1 MPFATLE
8 VEQGIALIWLD
19 QPGQRVNKLSRTLID
34 EFDSLISQIEKTSD
48 ILAAVLISRK
58 EDNFIAGADIE
69 QFLSMAGTGEAAV
82 LSRRGN
88 QLLQRLATLPKP
100 TLAAINGA
108 ALGGGLEVALACDY
122 RIVTDHP
129 KTQLGLPEVQLGLLP
144 AGGGTQ
150 RLPRLIGLERSLG
163 LLLTGK
169 NIYPRQAVRLGL
181 ADLLT
186 PAPTLLSTALQVASK
201 VSKGGSLRKRPR
213 PPLWSRFLESN
224 RLGRSLT
231 AELAAR
237 TVRKKTRGNYP
248 APERILNCVSV
259 GLNRGLEAGFEAEAQ
274 AFEDLMGSPESRQLV
289 NLFFALN
296 HAKKHPAPEIV
307 RKVNRLAVL
316 GAGLMGSGIAEISS
330 SSGYPVI
337 LKDVQEDALARAK
350 RNLWL
355 SATKKVRKG
364 IISKFSRD
372 QLLSRIQLATEYDV
386 LKGCQLVI
394 EAVYEDLEL
403 KQTVLRDVEA
413 ITSPSCIFASN
424 TSALPISNIAEA
436 AKHPG
441 TVVGMHYFSPV
452 PKMPLLEIIATPQ
465 TEDWV
470 IATARKV
477 GLDQGKTVI
486 LVKDGPGFYTT
497 RVLAPM
503 LNEAMEILSEGASI
517 EAIDRALEDWGFPIG
532 PLALTDEVGIDVAAH
547 VTEILSDLF
556 AGQGV
561 HPVNR
566 GKILVNAKLL
576 GKKGGKG
583 FYSYAHRKKEINHEI
598 YKLIGNGARR
608 QLSKREIQERLGL
621 QFVNQA
627 VLCLQE
633 EIIGSPLDG
642 DLGAVLGLGFP
653 PFRGGPFRYIDALG
667 AAEIVRL
674 MEKWQTDHGD
684 RFRPAELLMDYARND
699 GKFFSKGE

>member
-1 MPFATLE
+1 
-8 VEQGIALIWLD
+8 
-19 QPGQRVNKLSRTLID
+19 
-34 EFDSLISQIEKTSD
+34 
-48 ILAAVLISRK
+48 
-58 EDNFIAGADIE
+58 
-69 QFLSMAGTGEAAV
+69 
-82 LSRRGN
+82 
-88 QLLQRLATLPKP
+88 
-100 TLAAINGA
+100 
-108 ALGGGLEVALACDY
+108 
-122 RIVTDHP
+122 
-129 KTQLGLPEVQLGLLP
+129 
-144 AGGGTQ
+144 
-150 RLPRLIGLERSLG
+150 
-163 LLLTGK
+163 
-169 NIYPRQAVRLGL
+169 
-181 ADLLT
+181 
-186 PAPTLLSTALQVASK
+186 
-201 VSKGGSLRKRPR
+201 
-213 PPLWSRFLESN
+213 
-224 RLGRSLT
+224 
-231 AELAAR
+231 
-237 TVRKKTRGNYP
+237 
-248 APERILNCVSV
+248 
-259 GLNRGLEAGFEAEAQ
+259 
-274 AFEDLMGSPESRQLV
+274 MGSPESRQLV

-394 EAVYEDLEL
+394 EAVFEDLEL

-503 LNEAMEILSEGASI
+503 LNEAMEILSQEASI

-642 DLGAVLGLGFP
+642 DLGAVLGP
-653 PFRGGPFRYIDALG
+653 KQ
-667 AAEIVRL
+667 VH
-674 MEKWQTDHGD
+674 QC
-684 RFRPAELLMDYARND
+684 
-699 GKFFSKGE
+699 